1 MEITRKD
8 KEGFTMERTIRVTG
22 KGKISVAPDMIR
34 LLITQSSVE
43 RSYEG
48 AIRESAD
55 RKNELNAAL
64 SRLDFKKEDLKTL
77 YFDVNTEYESYQAKD
92 KSWKRRLVGYK
103 YTHRMKLEFAS
114 DNALLGKVLS
124 IVSRCPGE
132 PEFSIQYT
140 ISDAEAAKNELLA
153 KAVEDSKIK
162 ANVLSTAAG
171 VSLKEIM
178 TIDYSWGEIDFV
190 TRPVNELMMRS
201 CIDSELAEES
211 INFDIEADD
220 IDVTDTV
227 TVVWSIE

>member
-1 MEITRKD
+1 
-8 KEGFTMERTIRVTG
+8 MERTIRVTG
-22 KGKISVAPDMIR
+22 KGNISVKPDTIR
-34 LLITQSSVE
+34 LRISLEDIFREYDDALRHSADSVE
-43 RSYEG
+43 LLKDIFADLGY
-48 AIRESAD
+48 D
-55 RKNELNAAL
+55 RKA
-64 SRLDFKKEDLKTL
+64 LKTV
-77 YFDVNTEYESYQAKD
+77 YFNINTEYESYQAKD

-103 YTHRMKLEFAS
+103 YTHRMKLEFVS

-124 IVSRCPGE
+124 VVSRCPGE

>member
-1 MEITRKD
+1 
-8 KEGFTMERTIRVTG
+8 MERTIKVTG
-22 KGKISVAPDMIR
+22 KGKISVKPDTIR
-34 LLITQSSVE
+34 LTITQTALYPV
-43 RSYEG
+43 YEK
-48 AIRESAD
+48 AIKDSAD
-55 RKNELNAAL
+55 KKEFLNNELKGL
-64 SRLDFKKEDLKTL
+64 GFEKSELKTL
-77 YFDVNTEYESYQAKD
+77 HYNVDSEYESYQD
-92 KSWKRRLVGYK
+92 KNNNWKRRFSGYK

>member
-1 MEITRKD
+1 
-8 KEGFTMERTIRVTG
+8 MERTIKVTG
-22 KGKISVAPDMIR
+22 KGKISVKPDTIR
-34 LLITQSSVE
+34 LTITQTALHHV
-43 RSYEG
+43 YED
-48 AIRESAD
+48 AIKDSAD
-55 RKNELNAAL
+55 KKEFLNNELKGL
-64 SRLDFKKEDLKTL
+64 GFEKSELKTL
-77 YFDVNTEYESYQAKD
+77 HYNVDSEYESYQD
-92 KSWKRRLVGYK
+92 KNNNWKRRFSGYK

-124 IVSRCPGE
+124 VVSRCPGE

>member
-1 MEITRKD
+1 
-8 KEGFTMERTIRVTG
+8 MERTIKVTG
-22 KGKISVAPDMIR
+22 KGKISVKPDTIR
-34 LLITQSSVE
+34 LTITQTALHPV
-43 RSYEG
+43 YED
-48 AIRESAD
+48 AIKDSAD
-55 RKNELNAAL
+55 KKEFLNNELKGL
-64 SRLDFKKEDLKTL
+64 GFEKSELKTL
-77 YFDVNTEYESYQAKD
+77 HYNVDSEYESYQD
-92 KSWKRRLVGYK
+92 KNNNWKRRFSGYK

-124 IVSRCPGE
+124 VVSRCPGE

>member
-1 MEITRKD
+1 
-8 KEGFTMERTIRVTG
+8 MERTIKVTG
-22 KGKISVAPDMIR
+22 KGKISVKPDTIR
-34 LLITQSSVE
+34 LTITQSALYPV
-43 RSYEG
+43 YEE
-48 AIRESAD
+48 AIKDSAD
-55 RKNELNAAL
+55 
-64 SRLDFKKEDLKTL
+64 KKEFLNNKLQELGFEKSKLKTL
-77 YFDVNTEYESYQAKD
+77 HYNVDSEYESYQD
-92 KSWKRRLVGYK
+92 KNNNWKRRFSGYK

-124 IVSRCPGE
+124 VVSRCPGE

>member
-1 MEITRKD
+1 
-8 KEGFTMERTIRVTG
+8 MERTIKVTG
-22 KGKISVAPDMIR
+22 KGKISVKPDTIR
-34 LLITQSSVE
+34 LTITQTALHHV
-43 RSYEG
+43 YED
-48 AIRESAD
+48 AIKDSAD
-55 RKNELNAAL
+55 KKEFLNNELKGL
-64 SRLDFKKEDLKTL
+64 GFEKSELKTL
-77 YFDVNTEYESYQAKD
+77 HYNVDSEYESYQD
-92 KSWKRRLVGYK
+92 KNNNWKRRFSGYK

-124 IVSRCPGE
+124 VVSRCPGE

-227 TVVWSIE
+227 TVIWSIE

>member
-1 MEITRKD
+1 
-8 KEGFTMERTIRVTG
+8 MERTIKVTG
-22 KGKISVAPDMIR
+22 KGKISVKPDTIR
-34 LLITQSSVE
+34 LTITQTALHHV
-43 RSYEG
+43 YED
-48 AIRESAD
+48 AIKDSAD
-55 RKNELNAAL
+55 KKEFLNNELKGL
-64 SRLDFKKEDLKTL
+64 GFEKSELKTL
-77 YFDVNTEYESYQAKD
+77 HYNVDSEYESYQD
-92 KSWKRRLVGYK
+92 KNNNWKRRFSGYK

-124 IVSRCPGE
+124 VVSRCPGE

-140 ISDAEAAKNELLA
+140 ISDAESAKNELLA

-220 IDVTDTV
+220 IDVTYTV
-227 TVVWSIE
+227 TVIWSIE

>member
-1 MEITRKD
+1 
-8 KEGFTMERTIRVTG
+8 MERTIKVTG
-22 KGKISVAPDMIR
+22 KGKISVKPDTIR
-34 LLITQSSVE
+34 LTITQSALYPV
-43 RSYEG
+43 YEE
-48 AIRESAD
+48 AIKDSAD
-55 RKNELNAAL
+55 KKEFLNNELKGL
-64 SRLDFKKEDLKTL
+64 GFEKSELKTL
-77 YFDVNTEYESYQAKD
+77 HYNVDSEYESYQD
-92 KSWKRRLVGYK
+92 KNNNWKRRFSGYK

-124 IVSRCPGE
+124 VVSHCPGE

-140 ISDAEAAKNELLA
+140 ISDAESAKNELLA